1 MRIAPARAGRRLV
14 LRRSAV
20 VLTEAMRRYVRVVDA
35 LNHRIGRVT
44 MYGIFAMMGI
54 LFWSTATKVGSDLG
68 FGINPSLWTLETAQ
82 FAMVAYYM
90 IGGPYAMQMGEN
102 VRMDLFYGGWSD
114 RTKAWV
120 DAVTVFF
127 LIFYL
132 AVLLWGGLS
141 SASYSLGDFRGE
153 PLTHFG
159 AIIGGFLTGGVDG
172 AAEKIGFLE
181 RSNSVWRAYL
191 WADQA
196 ADGARRLPDAAS
208 GGLGVFKDV
217 LRLRGTDIR

>member
-1 MRIAPARAGRRLV
+1 MLGL
-14 LRRSAV
+14 
-20 VLTEAMRRYVRVVDA
+20 MRRYVRAVDA
-35 LNHRIGRVT
+35 MNYRIGRVM

-54 LFWSTATKVGSDLG
+54 LFWSTITKVGSDMGL
-68 FGINPSLWTLETAQ
+68 GINPSLWTLEMAQ

-90 IGGPYAMQMGEN
+90 IGGPYAIQMGSN
-102 VRMDLFYGGWSD
+102 VRMDLFYGAWSA
-114 RTKAWV
+114 RQKAWV
-120 DAVTVFF
+120 DSFTVFF

-153 PLTHFG
+153 PLTFFG
-159 AIIGGFLTGGVDG
+159 GIIGGFFTGGFDG

-191 WADQA
+191 WPIKLLMVFGIFIMLLQA
-196 ADGARRLPDAAS
+196 VSEL
-208 GGLGVFKDV
+208 FKDIF
-217 LRLRGTDIR
+217 RIRGEDP